1 MRSSFGIASAL
12 LLLIT
17 EKRDFWRYIAALSLM
32 VLILL
37 EMI

>member
-1 MRSSFGIASAL
+1 MRSAFGIASAL

-17 EKRDFWRYIAALSLM
+17 ERRDVWRYIAVLSLM